1 MWTGRFPA
9 ILVCAF
15 LTAVTAPAQDL
26 TLDEILKKNEDALG
40 GAEAINKVQ
49 TLKSTARVSM
59 MGGQMDSSIIIQTKR
74 PNLVRTDMVIMGYNA
89 TAAFD
94 GTVAWMIN
102 PASGSSAPQ
111 KMDEKMMSGGIQ
123 SSNIVTLIGALN
135 GLKAAGNTVDL
146 LGKENVGSVSA
157 YKIRITYK
165 NGMSAHYYLDPGTF
179 LPIKTLTRVS
189 TMGQDVEVEGYPSDF
204 KKVEGVLFPHSLE
217 QRVGGNTMGQVTYE
231 KIEIN
236 LPMDDSVFRMPG
248 TETPAVKK

>member
-1 MWTGRFPA
+1 MWFGRFPL
-9 ILVCAF
+9 ILMCAVF
-15 LTAVTAPAQDL
+15 TASAAPAQDL
-26 TLDEILKKNEDALG
+26 TLDEILKKNEDAIG

-49 TLKSTARVSM
+49 TLKLTVRVTM
-59 MGGQMDSSIIIQTKR
+59 MGGQMDSSMIVQTKR
-74 PNLVRTDMVIMGYNA
+74 PNLVRTDMAIMGYNA

-102 PASGSSAPQ
+102 SASGSSAPQ
-111 KMDEKMMSGGIQ
+111 KMDEKMMPGGMQ
-123 SSNIVTLIGALN
+123 SSNTDAVIGALSS
-135 GLKAAGNTVDL
+135 LKAAGNTAEL

-157 YKIRITYK
+157 YKIKVTYK

-189 TMGQDVEVEGYPSDF
+189 SMGQDVEVEGYPSDF
-204 KKVEGVLFPHSLE
+204 KKVDGILFPHSLE
-217 QRVGGNTMGQVTYE
+217 QRMGGNAIGQVTYE

-236 LPMDDSVFRMPG
+236 VPMDDSIFRMPG